1 MRSPLF
7 RRIAAIAIASGCMI
21 AASKGQTAQAPAP
34 VAKAAPV
41 AQLAPLR
48 QSDATVRLRIGDSME
63 IRLGGVP
70 AEEINQV
77 TGTYVVDTQG
87 YVNMPHI
94 GRVKAVGL
102 TQEQLQ
108 TSIENTYRG
117 KEIYTNPTIT
127 VSVPMQTRFV
137 NVGGEVKLP
146 QRVQYT
152 GDLTVLSAINAAGGF
167 TEYAS
172 QSRVRLLRGDK
183 VINVDIRKVRKH
195 PDLDISLEPGD
206 TIEVMRSFF

>member
-1 MRSPLF
+1 MNMKFLVSLGS
-7 RRIAAIAIASGCMI
+7 AACLLASGCAI
-21 AASKGQTAQAPAP
+21 SAPAEQSAPKASASP
-34 VAKAAPV
+34 VASNTPAAP
-41 AQLAPLR
+41 R
-48 QSDATVRLRIGDSME
+48 QADSSVRLRIGDSME

-77 TGTYVVDTQG
+77 TGTYVVDTEG
-87 YVNMPHI
+87 FVNMPHI

-108 TSIENTYRG
+108 SEIEKTYRG

-146 QRVQYT
+146 QRVPYT
-152 GDLTVLSAINAAGGF
+152 GDLTVLSAISAAGGF

-172 QSRVRLLRGDK
+172 QGRVRLLRGDK

-195 PDLDISLEPGD
+195 PDLDIALEPGD

>member
-1 MRSPLF
+1 MKVSLF
-7 RRIAAIAIASGCMI
+7 GRVAAVIL
-21 AASKGQTAQAPAP
+21 AASCVVSVKAQQSAS
-34 VAKAAPV
+34 VAKAVPV
-41 AQLAPLR
+41 AQPAALR
-48 QSDATVRLRIGDSME
+48 QSDAAVRLRIGDSME

-70 AEEINQV
+70 VEEINQV

-108 TSIENTYRG
+108 TAIENTYRS

-152 GDLTVLSAINAAGGF
+152 GDLTVLSAISAAGGF

-195 PDLDISLEPGD
+195 PETDISLEPGD

>member
-1 MRSPLF
+1 MKAFPF
-7 RRIAAIAIASGCMI
+7 RRAAAIILATSCAL
-21 AASKGQTAQAPAP
+21 AALKAQIAPASVP

-41 AQLAPLR
+41 AKSAPLR
-48 QSDATVRLRIGDSME
+48 QADALVRLRIGDSME

-70 AEEINQV
+70 IEEINQV

-94 GRVKAVGL
+94 GRIRAVGL

-108 TSIENTYRG
+108 TAIENTYRS

-195 PDLDISLEPGD
+195 PETDIPLEPGD

>member
-1 MRSPLF
+1 MKFPLF
-7 RRIAAIAIASGCMI
+7 GRAVVCLLLPVCEIAALQAQPTPVAR
-21 AASKGQTAQAPAP
+21 AVPAAQAA
-34 VAKAAPV
+34 
-41 AQLAPLR
+41 LR
-48 QSDATVRLRIGDSME
+48 SSDLATVRLRIGDSME

-108 TSIENTYRG
+108 TAIETTYRS

-206 TIEVMRSFF
+206 SIEVMRSFF

>member
-1 MRSPLF
+1 MRFPLF
-7 RRIAAIAIASGCMI
+7 RRAAAIALASGCVI
-21 AASKGQTAQAPAP
+21 AASKGQTASASAP
-34 VAKAAPV
+34 VAKAAP
-41 AQLAPLR
+41 AAPLAPLR

-108 TSIENTYRG
+108 TAIENTYRT

-195 PDLDISLEPGD
+195 PETDISLEPGD

>member
-1 MRSPLF
+1 
-7 RRIAAIAIASGCMI
+7 
-21 AASKGQTAQAPAP
+21 
-34 VAKAAPV
+34 
-41 AQLAPLR
+41 
-48 QSDATVRLRIGDSME
+48 ME

-108 TSIENTYRG
+108 TAIENTYRS

-152 GDLTVLSAINAAGGF
+152 GDLTVLSAISAAGGF

-195 PDLDISLEPGD
+195 PETDISLEPGD

>member
-1 MRSPLF
+1 MRFPLF
-7 RRIAAIAIASGCMI
+7 RRVAAIALVSGCVI
-21 AASKGQTAQAPAP
+21 AVSKGQTAPTP
-34 VAKAAPV
+34 MAKATAV
-41 AQLAPLR
+41 APLR

-108 TSIENTYRG
+108 TAIENTYRS